1 MNVRTAKCEQETH
14 VWFRCMFKRNETKNV
29 YKQNILN
36 KKEKQK
42 KDEKILLDLK
52 KINNERKRN
61 IWIRIR
67 NNDKDVSSKS
77 VCFLHLG
84 PGWSM

>member
-14 VWFRCMFKRNETKNV
+14 VWCRCMFKRNETKNV

-52 KINNERKRN
+52 TDQQWTKKKHLNTDTEQWQRRK
-61 IWIRIR
+61 
-67 NNDKDVSSKS
+67 
-77 VCFLHLG
+77 
-84 PGWSM
+84 